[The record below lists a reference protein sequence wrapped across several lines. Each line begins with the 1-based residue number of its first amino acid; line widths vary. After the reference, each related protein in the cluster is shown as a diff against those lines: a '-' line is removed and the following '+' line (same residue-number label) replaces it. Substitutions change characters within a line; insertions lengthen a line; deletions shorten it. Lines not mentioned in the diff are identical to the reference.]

1 MIIMSPFL
9 MPASPELVLQLSH
22 RVLPLS
28 TGQAITAGR
37 TPLGVADS
45 YGTLSPVIVRLE
57 E

>member
-1 MIIMSPFL
+1 MSPFL